1 MGRVQT
7 PTLAMLAKVEEL
19 TEQNYNMIDN
29 VLNNGAEKKGTG
41 ADQRQN
47 FHKREAGREEGS
59 HRAEGQGG
67 TYFTGKG
74 N

>member
-1 MGRVQT
+1 MK
-7 PTLAMLAKVEEL
+7 LAEYKPLAKVEEL

-47 FHKREAGREEGS
+47 FHKGEAGGEKGG
-59 HRAEGQGG
+59 HRAER
-67 TYFTGKG
+67 
-74 N
+74 

>member
-1 MGRVQT
+1 MSFLFVKNIYSDR
-7 PTLAMLAKVEEL
+7 
-19 TEQNYNMIDN
+19 
-29 VLNNGAEKKGTG
+29 AERRQEYIAEIKTNTGSNEGIG

-47 FHKREAGREEGS
+47 FHKEEVGREKGS

-67 TYFTGKG
+67 TYFTGKE

>member
-1 MGRVQT
+1 MTKKLHFLNG
-7 PTLAMLAKVEEL
+7 ENI
-19 TEQNYNMIDN
+19 QNKNGIDR
-29 VLNNGAEKKGTG
+29 

-47 FHKREAGREEGS
+47 FHKEEVGREKGS

-74 N
+74 NREKITEGDVRR